1 LEAVLDTVPVE
12 WILKSRVAPAINRD
26 FHEVNESEAQSIAFG
41 NWLSYGLWTYD
52 EQNRKEPDHFLFA
65 DHPFLKTSG
74 FPLVSCS

>member
-52 EQNRKEPDHFLFA
+52 EQNGKEPDHFLFA

-74 FPLVSCS
+74 FSLVSCS